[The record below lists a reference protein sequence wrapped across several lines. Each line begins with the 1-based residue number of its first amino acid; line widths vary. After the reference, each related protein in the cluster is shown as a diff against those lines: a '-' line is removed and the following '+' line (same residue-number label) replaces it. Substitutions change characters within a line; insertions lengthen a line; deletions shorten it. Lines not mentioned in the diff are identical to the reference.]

1 MTNTLVRTKHFIISI
16 LLLLFIYDCPAQD
29 NSVVKGKI
37 IDADTGEPLTGAN
50 IVANTSQ
57 GAVSGTKGDYIL
69 LLKPGRTQI
78 KYQHIGYKTV
88 IKTVDLALNDTLVI
102 DISMVTDITMLD
114 EIVVTAG
121 KYEQKLSDVTVSLDI
136 LKPRRIAVTNA
147 TSMDMI
153 INQMPGIDIL
163 DGQASIRG
171 GSGYSFG
178 AGSRVLV
185 LIDDMSILSA
195 DAGDVKWSYLP
206 VENISQVEI
215 IKGASSVLYGSSAL
229 NGVINIRTAYPK
241 SKPQTNINLF
251 SGMYLNPQRKE
262 LIWWDRQPLFGG
274 CSFFHSARKGN
285 LGIVIGSYLYS
296 NQGYRENEDDKW
308 ARFNMNLGYRDKK
321 IRGLSYGVNMNTMY
335 QDKIDFLLWQDAD
348 SGAYR
353 QNLTAIPRVRPF
365 RLNVDPYIEY
375 STENGNKHSI
385 KTRFLFINNVFK
397 EEPDKDNKSAQYY
410 GEYKFQRTFKENIVW
425 NTGLSITYSDVTAN
439 LFGNHNSLNTAVY
452 SQLDLK
458 VFKKLKLSAGLR
470 WETYKLDSIFEM
482 STPLFRTGLNYQ
494 PARYTFLRASIG
506 QGYRFPSIAEKYTAT
521 SISSL
526 NIFPNPDLKT
536 ETGWSAEAGIKQNL
550 QIKNWNG
557 YLDIAA
563 FITEYKDMIE
573 YTFGVYKPDTIEYVT
588 FEYVGFK
595 SLNIGD
601 ARISG
606 IEIILAGDGKILDIP
621 TVFHAGYNYNYPVDL
636 NYKDNNSADTSGS
649 NILKYRFHHS
659 VKADIEFSYKKFSGG
674 FNISYRSFMINVD
687 PIFVDPSIGNMILP
701 GYPDYRETHN
711 KGYMLCDGRI
721 AFQVAA
727 KFKISFI
734 VKNIFNEEYIG
745 RPGDIGPPRNITLK
759 LSMDM

>member
-1 MTNTLVRTKHFIISI
+1 MTSLLAKIKFCIIS
-16 LLLLFIYDCPAQD
+16 LLPLIFIFDSTAQ
-29 NSVVKGKI
+29 NNCVVKGKI
-37 IDADTGEPLTGAN
+37 TDDDTRKPLTGAT
-50 IVANTSQ
+50 IIADTLHGTISGSQ
-57 GAVSGTKGDYIL
+57 GNYIL
-69 LLKPGRTQI
+69 LLRPGKTQI

-88 IKTVDLALNDTLVI
+88 IKTVDLALNDTLVV
-102 DISMVTDITMLD
+102 DIKMATDITMLD

-251 SGMYLNPQRKE
+251 SGMYMNPKRRE
-262 LIWWDRQPLFGG
+262 LIWWDKQPLFAGG
-274 CSFFHSARKGN
+274 NFFHSERKGN
-285 LGIVIGSYLYS
+285 LGIVVGGYLFS

-308 ARFNMNLGYRDKK
+308 ARFNMNLGYRDRK
-321 IRGLSYGVNMNTMY
+321 IGGLSYGVNMNTMY

-353 QNLTAIPRVRPF
+353 QNPDAIPRVRPF

-375 STENGNKHSI
+375 SGENGNKHSI

-397 EEPDKDNKSAQYY
+397 EEPDKNNKSAQYF

-425 NTGLSITYSDVTAN
+425 NTGLSITYSNVIAN
-439 LFGNHNSLNTAVY
+439 LFGDHNSLNTAVY
-452 SQLDLK
+452 SQFD
-458 VFKKLKLSAGLR
+458 FKLFKNLKLSAGLR

-494 PARYTFLRASIG
+494 AARYTFIRASYG
-506 QGYRFPSIAEKYTAT
+506 QGYRFPSIAEKHTAT
-521 SISSL
+521 SVSSL

-536 ETGWSAEAGIKQNL
+536 ETGWSAEAGIKQSM
-550 QIKNWNG
+550 QIKNWKG

-573 YTFGVYKPDTIEYVT
+573 YTFGVYKPDTIQFGTREHI
-588 FEYVGFK
+588 GFK
-595 SLNIGD
+595 SLNIGN

-606 IEIILAGDGKILDIP
+606 IEIIVAGEGKILGVP
-621 TVFHAGYNYNYPVDL
+621 AVLHAGYNYNYPVDL
-636 NYKDNNSADTSGS
+636 NYDKNNTANTSGS

-659 VKADIEFSYKKFSGG
+659 VKADVEFSYKRLSGG
-674 FNISYRSFMINVD
+674 FNFIYRSFMINVD
-687 PIFVDPSIGNMILP
+687 PIFVDSIVGNIFLP
-701 GYPDYRETHN
+701 GYPDYRETHDS
-711 KGYMLCDGRI
+711 GYILCDIRM
-721 AFQVAA
+721 AFQLSA
-727 KFKISFI
+727 KFKVALI
-734 VKNIFNEEYIG
+734 VKNIFNKEYIG

-759 LSMDM
+759 FSMDM

>member
-1 MTNTLVRTKHFIISI
+1 MTDTLVKTKFCIISF
-16 LLLLFIYDCPAQD
+16 LLLLFIYDCPAQN
-29 NSVVKGKI
+29 NSVLKGKI
-37 IDADTGEPLTGAN
+37 TDAETRLPLTGA
-50 IVANTSQ
+50 
-57 GAVSGTKGDYIL
+57 AVIADTLHGTISDSRGNYVI

-88 IKTVDLALNDTLVI
+88 FKTIDLALSDTLVI

-136 LKPRRIAVTNA
+136 IKPGRIAVTNA
-147 TSMDMI
+147 TSMEMI
-153 INQMPGIDIL
+153 INQMPGIDVL
-163 DGQASIRG
+163 DGQTSIRG

-241 SKPQTNINLF
+241 SEPQTNINLF
-251 SGMYLNPQRKE
+251 SGMYLNPKREE
-262 LIWWDRQPLFGG
+262 LIWWDKQPLFAGG
-274 CSFFHSARKGN
+274 SFFHSARKGN
-285 LGIVIGSYLYS
+285 LGFVVGGYLYS
-296 NQGYRENEDDKW
+296 DKGYRENEDDKW

-353 QNLTAIPRVRPF
+353 QNTDAIPRVRPF
-365 RLNVDPYIEY
+365 RINVDPYLEY
-375 STENGNKHSI
+375 SGENGNKHSL
-385 KTRFLFINNVFK
+385 KTRILFINNVFK
-397 EEPDKDNKSAQYY
+397 EEPDKDNKAAQYF

-425 NTGLSITYSDVTAN
+425 NTGLSLTYSNVTAN
-439 LFGNHNSLNTAVY
+439 LFGDHNSLNTAVY
-452 SQLDLK
+452 SQLD
-458 VFKKLKLSAGLR
+458 FKAFKNLKLSAGLR
-470 WETYKLDSIFEM
+470 WETYNLDSIFEM

-494 PARYTFLRASIG
+494 PGRYTFLRASYG

-521 SISSL
+521 SVSSL
-526 NIFPNPDLKT
+526 NIFPNPDLET
-536 ETGWSAEAGIKQNL
+536 ETGWSAEAGIKQSL
-550 QIKNWNG
+550 KIKSWKG

-563 FITEYKDMIE
+563 FITEYKNMIE
-573 YTFGVYKPDTIEYVT
+573 YTFGVYKPDTVEYAT
-588 FEYVGFK
+588 LDHIGFK
-595 SLNIGD
+595 SLNTGY

-606 IEIILAGDGKILDIP
+606 IEIILAGDGKLFGMPVI
-621 TVFHAGYNYNYPVDL
+621 FHAGYNYNYPIDL
-636 NYKDNNSADTSGS
+636 NYEDNDTTGKSTDK
-649 NILKYRFHHS
+649 ILKYRFYHS
-659 VKADIEFSYKKFSGG
+659 AKADIEISYKKISGG
-674 FNISYRSFMINVD
+674 FNIIYRSFMINVD
-687 PIFVDPSIGNMILP
+687 SIFIDPFWGNMFLP
-701 GYPDYRETHN
+701 GYPDYRDTHD
-711 KGYMLCDGRI
+711 KGYILCDGRI
-721 AFQVAA
+721 AFQLTG
-727 KFKISFI
+727 KFKIAFI
-734 VKNIFNEEYIG
+734 VKNIFNKEYIG